1 VRRRR
6 GLTLLEVL
14 VALAVLA
21 LGITALQRLLT
32 RSIATV
38 AADAQAS
45 RAMVL
50 ARALLAEANV
60 RPPEPG
66 HSEGV
71 RGGLRFEREV
81 TPLPHPG
88 LRRITVRVSPPS
100 GGAACELVELVR
112 VPAA

>member
-1 VRRRR
+1 
-6 GLTLLEVL
+6 VL

-21 LGITALQRLLT
+21 VGITALQRLVA

-50 ARALLAEANV
+50 ARTLLAEADV

-66 HSEGV
+66 HSAGV
-71 RGGLRFEREV
+71 RGGLRFERDV
-81 TPLPHPG
+81 TPMPHPG
-88 LRRITVRVSPPS
+88 LRRVTVRVLPPS

-112 VPAA
+112 VPSA